1 MGAQS
6 LPKKSLRSLRKQIG
20 CFSLAVNKGTQMKR
34 RDRLCV
40 SVIPWQ
46 LCIRFRRLRL
56 FRHFRGD
63 LQLRLNLLKLDPEF
77 TQSNLLVKKKSQKK
91 CSGTENS
98 PKLWLF
104 WRSFGT

>member
-46 LCIRFRRLRL
+46 LYSDFEDFACFVI
-56 FRHFRGD
+56 
-63 LQLRLNLLKLDPEF
+63 
-77 TQSNLLVKKKSQKK
+77 SV
-91 CSGTENS
+91 GTFS
-98 PKLWLF
+98 L
-104 WRSFGT
+104 G